1 MIRIVSCGVGNVRA
15 YLNLFKSLGI
25 PAGEARQASELSDA
39 SRIILPGVGSFDWTM
54 SRIEASG
61 LRATLD
67 ELVLVKRLPLLSVC
81 VGMQI
86 LGQRSEEGSAAGL
99 GWLPSEVRKFKAP
112 DPATALPLPHM
123 GWNDVSVVR
132 ENPLF
137 RGLEND
143 ARFYFLHSYYVLPA
157 NDELALARSDYMF
170 PFACAVGRDNIFGVQ
185 FHPEK
190 SHQWGQRL
198 LQNFAQM

>member
-1 MIRIVSCGVGNVRA
+1 VIRIVSSGVGNVRA

-25 PAGEARQASELSDA
+25 AAGEATRAEELSDA
-39 SRIILPGVGSFDWTM
+39 TRIILPGVGSFDWAM
-54 SRIEASG
+54 SRLDASG
-61 LRATLD
+61 IRSTLD
-67 ELVLVKRLPLLSVC
+67 EMVLGRKVPVLAVC

-99 GWLPSEVRKFKAP
+99 GWLSTEVRKFKAP
-112 DPATALPLPHM
+112 EGKTALPLPHM
-123 GWNDVSVVR
+123 GWNDVSVR
-132 ENPLF
+132 TDSKLF
-137 RGLEND
+137 SGLEGD

-157 NDELALARSDYMF
+157 VESLTLASTEYMY

-190 SHQWGQRL
+190 SHGWGQRL
-198 LQNFAQM
+198 LQNFARL

>member
-25 PAGEARQASELSDA
+25 AAGEAATVDELRDA

-54 SRIEASG
+54 TRIAASG
-61 LRATLD
+61 LRELLD
-67 ELVLVKRLPLLSVC
+67 ELVLGRRVPLLSVC

-86 LGQRSEEGSAAGL
+86 LGRRSDEGSAPGL
-99 GWLPSEVRKFKAP
+99 GWIDTEVRKFSAP
-112 DPATALPLPHM
+112 DADRALPLPHM
-123 GWNDVSVVR
+123 GWNDVQLVR
-132 ENPLF
+132 DSPLF
-137 RGLEND
+137 AGLEN
-143 ARFYFLHSYYVLPA
+143 ARFYFLHSYYVVPA
-157 NDELALARSDYMF
+157 TEDLALARSDYMF
-170 PFACAVGRDNIFGVQ
+170 PFACAVGRDNIYGVQ

-190 SHQWGQRL
+190 SHGWGQRL